1 MAAALSILL
10 SNGIP
15 FVCTPVNADTVSAN
29 GTHNVEIDV
38 PDESEG
44 SDYCQ
49 IAGQYYYRIDTSNVG
64 GNCTVYYDYAAHD
77 ADSDTW
83 WYAEAPDG
91 QDNRRGNTWIANDD
105 DMKSFVFSFTVVP
118 DAGYQLS
125 DYELNYGTSIG
136 GWEKCTDDNNSGWI
150 EVSIQYSNNYHSAAM
165 IKASAEV
172 IPVTYTVTYDEGE
185 HGTIYS

>member
-1 MAAALSILL
+1 MKINGFKTLVSMAAALSILL

-165 IKASAEV
+165 IRPAQR
-172 IPVTYTVTYDEGE
+172 
-185 HGTIYS
+185 